1 MRDRKAPA
9 LLLVAAFILA
19 AVFGALLGWSM
30 FFPCVRSLIF
40 PGGIVVL
47 QKGQWT
53 VEMGEQ
59 PLLLLSASC
68 VMMNSSGSGRH
79 AKCPAGAG
87 VHCRSWFFC
96 GGNGMGGAHGCP
108 DIGGTGAA
116 GVLSCIGRLV
126 RVAAWLFWNWIM

>member
-19 AVFGALLGWSM
+19 AVFGALLGWSV

-40 PGGIVVL
+40 PGGIIVL
-47 QKGQWT
+47 QKGQWM

-68 VMMNSSGSGRH
+68 VMMNPSGSGWLRKTCEMPSRGWRSLPVLVFLWGKRH
-79 AKCPAGAG
+79 
-87 VHCRSWFFC
+87 
-96 GGNGMGGAHGCP
+96 
-108 DIGGTGAA
+108 
-116 GVLSCIGRLV
+116 GRC
-126 RVAAWLFWNWIM
+126 AWMS